1 MKFLITAATLALS
14 VSAFAGHH
22 KGDHAKKW
30 DEKFE
35 KMSFT
40 DAKSMMQE
48 MTAEKATIANNFK
61 SCVDGAKDKSAL
73 KDCKKTM
80 WEDKM
85 DMKKDMKEKYRQ
97 SEEED
102 TPDMKADDDS
112 LSEDA
117 M

>member
-1 MKFLITAATLALS
+1 MKFLITVATLALS

-30 DEKFE
+30 EEKFE

-80 WEDKM
+80 WEEKM
-85 DMKKDMKEKYRQ
+85 DLKGDMKDKYKQ
-97 SEEED
+97 SEEVD
-102 TPDMKADDDS
+102 TDMKADED

>member
-1 MKFLITAATLALS
+1 MKFLITVATLALS

-30 DEKFE
+30 EEKFE

-48 MTAEKATIANNFK
+48 MTAEKASIANNFK

-85 DMKKDMKEKYRQ
+85 DLKQDMKDKYKQ

-102 TPDMKADDDS
+102 TDMKADED
-112 LSEDA
+112 LSEDS